1 MNLQAETFFFFLN
14 ICLVTNRV
22 KGYKNKSKFSCR
34 LFLQLWVLLQL
45 AKPLVHLL
53 EELPFSKFVFIFLLV
68 FNELQSWA
76 KWNCQVQPFLTYKNG
91 HFIWSNVTLWLEDL
105 KRWGLSIPQKA
116 TDFFFLRKH
125 PDWGIVHEYFPPED
139 GFVFLVI

>member
-1 MNLQAETFFFFLN
+1 M
-14 ICLVTNRV
+14 TNRV

-105 KRWGLSIPQKA
+105 KGEASVSLKRQQ
-116 TDFFFLRKH
+116 TFFFKEAPGLRDCTWILS
-125 PDWGIVHEYFPPED
+125 PRGWFCFFSYLNW
-139 GFVFLVI
+139 FLPIFTF